1 MPVHGQFAGLYVP
14 TKNYSITK
22 SQNRS
27 FVIKNAENEASAG
40 GFEVYLINDIEKL
53 LRHPSRA
60 PTLPGA

>member
-1 MPVHGQFAGLYVP
+1 MASLQGYMCPQKY
-14 TKNYSITK
+14 YSITK

-27 FVIKNAENEASAG
+27 FVIKNAENEAPTG
-40 GFEVYLINDIEKL
+40 GFEVDLINDNEKL